1 MGTIR
6 LAAYIAG
13 RGNAYEAWTKRN
25 IVGKWI
31 AGRITAFR
39 IGQNHSV
46 LAIDKRAAG
55 WWSIEI
61 TDSLPG
67 TLSCCIRSEKANGI
81 ASPLHTGSGKRNSR
95 GRIGGVAGH
104 RGSSSEASCCCRS
117 ESHVECCTLL
127 WRQNLSCGDATYRIS
142 SARDT
147 DVGDVASET
156 SRFGEV
162 HAR

>member
-1 MGTIR
+1 MGTIW

-13 RGNAYEAWTKRN
+13 RGNVYEAWTKRN
-25 IVGKWI
+25 VAGEWI

-67 TLSCCIRSEKANGI
+67 TLSCCIRSEKANG
-81 ASPLHTGSGKRNSR
+81 SPCRQLHAGSGQ
-95 GRIGGVAGH
+95 
-104 RGSSSEASCCCRS
+104 
-117 ESHVECCTLL
+117 SHHYT
-127 WRQNLSCGDATYRIS
+127 R
-142 SARDT
+142 
-147 DVGDVASET
+147 VG
-156 SRFGEV
+156 
-162 HAR
+162 